1 MTNDISVLC
10 TVETSAVIIIGDFVV
25 ANCKITPVPFGGTD
39 GVFVHNE
46 LASLF
51 PTRLYCFRVII
62 IT

>member
-10 TVETSAVIIIGDFVV
+10 TVETSAVIIIWDFVV
-25 ANCKITPVPFGGTD
+25 ANCKITPGSFGGTD

-51 PTRLYCFRVII
+51 PTRLYCFRVPI